1 MEPVPARPI
10 TAMFMGLIVGLC
22 VAVLLQQAG
31 VWPLDKLTTFLL
43 PGLLALIFVL
53 LSRLRRVATPMA
65 LAIALILLIPPVV
78 YGVTGIGEIGSSGE
92 LNGGCAVDAASDVD
106 TTIVTDTSRSSPF
119 DIDPDGGLSW
129 LASSPGPITDHE
141 WEIWVVIGGFE
152 YVVADGAEENSDLTT
167 TNEGDEPDVRAYVE
181 DLGFRAGDQIQGVY
195 EVGGFI
201 DGEGGACDGFGF
213 VRIEGPFLGTIAS
226 WVALVVALIALGIFS
241 LIAFTSRQRP
251 IAGGGETGDE
261 GRDKIV
267 VTAAGGAGTV
277 GTGGGRHTAPGA
289 TSDERIIDPGDGDN
303 QAPESDST

>member
-10 TAMFMGLIVGLC
+10 TAMFMGLIVGLGA
-22 VAVLLQQAG
+22 AVLLQQAG

-43 PGLLALIFVL
+43 PGLLALIFIL
-53 LSRLRRVATPMA
+53 LSRLRRVATYPA
-65 LAIALILLIPPVV
+65 LAIALLLAIPPIA

-92 LNGGCAVDAASDVD
+92 LNGGCSVEAASDLD
-106 TTIVTDTSRSSPF
+106 TTVVTDTSHSNPF

-152 YVVADGAEENSDLTT
+152 YVVADGAESNSDMNT
-167 TNEGDEPDVRAYVE
+167 TNDGDVPDVTGYVE
-181 DLGFRAGDQIQGVY
+181 DLGFRAGDQIRGVY

-213 VRIEGPFLGTIAS
+213 VRIEGGFLGTIAS
-226 WVALVVALIALGIFS
+226 WVALIVALIALAVFS
-241 LIAFTSRQRP
+241 LIAFTERYRP
-251 IAGGGETGDE
+251 VAGGDEIGDE

-267 VTAAGGAGTV
+267 VTAASGAGTV
-277 GTGGGRHTAPGA
+277 DIDGGGEAEPGEG
-289 TSDERIIDPGDGDN
+289 TEGPIDDPGEDEKRL
-303 QAPESDST
+303 PEGY

>member
-1 MEPVPARPI
+1 
-10 TAMFMGLIVGLC
+10 
-22 VAVLLQQAG
+22 
-31 VWPLDKLTTFLL
+31 
-43 PGLLALIFVL
+43 
-53 LSRLRRVATPMA
+53 MA
-65 LAIALILLIPPVV
+65 LAIALILLIPPVA

-303 QAPESDST
+303 RAPESDST

>member
-10 TAMFMGLIVGLC
+10 TAMFMGLIVGLGA
-22 VAVLLQQAG
+22 AVLLQQAG

-43 PGLLALIFVL
+43 PGLLALIFIL
-53 LSRLRRVATPMA
+53 LSRLRRVATYTA
-65 LAIALILLIPPVV
+65 LAIALLLAIPPIA

-92 LNGGCAVDAASDVD
+92 LNGGCSVEAASDLD
-106 TTIVTDTSRSSPF
+106 TTVVTDTSHSNPF

-152 YVVADGAEENSDLTT
+152 YVVADGAESNSDMNT
-167 TNEGDEPDVRAYVE
+167 TNDGDVPNVTAYVE
-181 DLGFRAGDQIQGVY
+181 DLGFRAGDQIRGVY

-213 VRIEGPFLGTIAS
+213 VRIEGGFLGTIAS
-226 WVALVVALIALGIFS
+226 WVALIVALIALAVFS
-241 LIAFTSRQRP
+241 LIAFTERYRP
-251 IAGGGETGDE
+251 VAGGDEIGDE

-267 VTAAGGAGTV
+267 VTAASGAGTV
-277 GTGGGRHTAPGA
+277 DTDGGGDAKPGEG
-289 TSDERIIDPGDGDN
+289 TEGPLDDPGEDEKRL
-303 QAPESDST
+303 PERY

>member
-10 TAMFMGLIVGLC
+10 TAMFMGLIVGLGA
-22 VAVLLQQAG
+22 AVLLQQAG

-43 PGLLALIFVL
+43 PGLLALIFIL
-53 LSRLRRVATPMA
+53 LSRLRRVATYTA
-65 LAIALILLIPPVV
+65 LAIALLLAIPPIA

-92 LNGGCAVDAASDVD
+92 LNGGCSVEAASDLD
-106 TTIVTDTSRSSPF
+106 TTVVTDTSRSNPF

-141 WEIWVVIGGFE
+141 WEIWVAIGGFE
-152 YVVADGAEENSDLTT
+152 YVVADGAESNSDMNT
-167 TNEGDEPDVRAYVE
+167 TNDGDVSDVRGYVE

-213 VRIEGPFLGTIAS
+213 VRIEGGFLGTIAS
-226 WVALVVALIALGIFS
+226 WVALIVALIALAVFS
-241 LIAFTSRQRP
+241 LIAFTERYRP
-251 IAGGGETGDE
+251 VAGGDEIGDE

-267 VTAAGGAGTV
+267 ITAASGAGTV
-277 GTGGGRHTAPGA
+277 DTDGGGDAKPGA
-289 TSDERIIDPGDGDN
+289 GTEGPLDDPGEDEKRL
-303 QAPESDST
+303 PEGY

>member
-1 MEPVPARPI
+1 
-10 TAMFMGLIVGLC
+10 MFMGLIVGLG

-43 PGLLALIFVL
+43 PGLLALIFIL
-53 LSRLRRVATPMA
+53 LSRLRRVATYTA
-65 LAIALILLIPPVV
+65 LAIALLLAIPPIA

-92 LNGGCAVDAASDVD
+92 LNGGCSVEAASDLD
-106 TTIVTDTSRSSPF
+106 TTVVTDTSRANPF

-129 LASSPGPITDHE
+129 LASAPGPITDHE

-152 YVVADGAEENSDLTT
+152 YVVADGAESNSDLSTI
-167 TNEGDEPDVRAYVE
+167 NEGDEPDVRAYVE
-181 DLGFRAGDQIQGVY
+181 DLGFRAGDQIRGVY

-226 WVALVVALIALGIFS
+226 WVALIVALIALAVFS
-241 LIAFTSRQRP
+241 LITFTERYRP
-251 IAGGGETGDE
+251 VAGGDEIGDE

-267 VTAAGGAGTV
+267 VTAASGAGTV
-277 GTGGGRHTAPGA
+277 DTDGGGDAKPGA
-289 TSDERIIDPGDGDN
+289 GTEGPLDDPGEDEKRL
-303 QAPESDST
+303 PEGY

>member
-1 MEPVPARPI
+1 
-10 TAMFMGLIVGLC
+10 MFMGLIVGLG

-43 PGLLALIFVL
+43 PGLVALIFIL
-53 LSRLRRVATPMA
+53 LSRLRRVATYTA
-65 LAIALILLIPPVV
+65 LAIALLLAIPPIA

-92 LNGGCAVDAASDVD
+92 LNGGCSVEAASDLD
-106 TTIVTDTSRSSPF
+106 TTVVTDTSRANPF

-129 LASSPGPITDHE
+129 LASAPGPITDHE

-152 YVVADGAEENSDLTT
+152 YVVADGAESNSDLSTI
-167 TNEGDEPDVRAYVE
+167 NEGDEPDVRAYVE
-181 DLGFRAGDQIQGVY
+181 DLGFRAGDQIRGVY

-226 WVALVVALIALGIFS
+226 WVALIVALIALAVFS
-241 LIAFTSRQRP
+241 LITFTERYRP
-251 IAGGGETGDE
+251 VAGGDEIGDE

-267 VTAAGGAGTV
+267 VTAASGAGTV
-277 GTGGGRHTAPGA
+277 DTDGGGDAKPGA
-289 TSDERIIDPGDGDN
+289 GTEGPLDDPGEDEKRL
-303 QAPESDST
+303 PEGY

>member
-1 MEPVPARPI
+1 
-10 TAMFMGLIVGLC
+10 MFMGLIVGLG

-43 PGLLALIFVL
+43 PGLLALIFIL
-53 LSRLRRVATPMA
+53 LSRLRRVATYTA
-65 LAIALILLIPPVV
+65 LAIALLLAIPPIA

-92 LNGGCAVDAASDVD
+92 LNGGCSVEAASDLD
-106 TTIVTDTSRSSPF
+106 TTVVTDTSRSNPF

-129 LASSPGPITDHE
+129 LASAPGPITDHE

-152 YVVADGAEENSDLTT
+152 YVVADGAESNSDLSTI
-167 TNEGDEPDVRAYVE
+167 NEGDEPDVRAYVE
-181 DLGFRAGDQIQGVY
+181 DLGFRAGDQIRGVY

-226 WVALVVALIALGIFS
+226 WVALIVALIALAVFS
-241 LIAFTSRQRP
+241 LITFTERYRP
-251 IAGGGETGDE
+251 VAGGDEIGDE

-267 VTAAGGAGTV
+267 VTAASGAGTV
-277 GTGGGRHTAPGA
+277 DTDGGGDAKPGA
-289 TSDERIIDPGDGDN
+289 GTEGPLDDPGEDEKRL
-303 QAPESDST
+303 PEGY

>member
-22 VAVLLQQAG
+22 AAVLLQQGG

-53 LSRLRRVATPMA
+53 LSRLRRVATSAA
-65 LAIALILLIPPVV
+65 LAIALLLLIPPVA
-78 YGVTGIGEIGSSGE
+78 YGVTGIGEIGASGE
-92 LNGGCAVDAASDVD
+92 LNGGCAVEAASDLD
-106 TTIVTDTSRSSPF
+106 TTVVTDTSRSNPF
-119 DIDPDGGLSW
+119 DLDPDGGLSW
-129 LASSPGPITDHE
+129 LARSPGPITDHE
-141 WEIWVVIGGFE
+141 WEIWVVIGDFE
-152 YVVADGAEENSDLTT
+152 YVVADGAESNSDMNT
-167 TNEGDEPDVRAYVE
+167 TNDGDVADVRGYVE

-226 WVALVVALIALGIFS
+226 WAALIVALIALTVFS
-241 LIAFTSRQRP
+241 LIAFTERYRP
-251 IAGGGETGDE
+251 VAGGDEIGDE

-267 VTAAGGAGTV
+267 VTAASGAGTV
-277 GTGGGRHTAPGA
+277 DTDGGGDAKPGA
-289 TSDERIIDPGDGDN
+289 GTEGPLDDPGEDEKRLPEGD
-303 QAPESDST
+303 